1 MKYISTR
8 NSQKKF
14 SFEEIFFKGL
24 ADDGGLFIPERFY
37 ILNEK
42 EILNLKDMSFQEISH
57 FIFLKYSK
65 NTFESNELHEI
76 INKAYKNFRCK
87 NIIKVNKYNNI
98 NLVQLFHGPTLAF
111 KDVAMQVL
119 GEMYKNLLSK
129 SKKKITIITATSGD
143 TGAAAINAFKDNENI
158 NIFVLHPNNKI
169 SDVQRKLMTTTK
181 SKNIFNIAI
190 KGNFDDC
197 QKLVKEMF
205 VDISFTKKIN
215 MSGVNS
221 INWGRIVAQ
230 TTYYFYVYSKFV
242 KNKNELIFSVPTG
255 NFGDIYAGYVAK
267 KMGLPIHKLIVA
279 TNQNNILERCLNTGE
294 YKPEKVNVSLSP
306 SMDIQVSS
314 NFERVLYDYYKKDEK
329 KINKLMKDLKDKGQ
343 FKIEDNILKNIRKD
357 FDATSCS
364 DDETCQIIKD
374 FYNSNKIVIDPHTAT
389 ALKISDNQN
398 YKNKELFILET
409 AHHCKFPNAIK
420 KALDINTKLPDFIN
434 FADIEENFDILNND
448 IKLVKNYILSNI
460 SN

>member
-24 ADDGGLFIPERFY
+24 ADDGGLFIPEYFY
-37 ILNEK
+37 KLNEK
-42 EILNLKDMSFQEISH
+42 EILNLKEMSFQEISH
-57 FIFLKYSK
+57 FIFLKYSRD
-65 NTFESNELHEI
+65 TFESDELYEI

-87 NIIKVNKYNNI
+87 NIINVNKHNNI

-119 GEMYKNLLSK
+119 GQMYKSLLNK
-129 SKKKITIITATSGD
+129 NKRKITIITATSGD

-190 KGNFDDC
+190 EGNFDDC

-205 VDISFTKKIN
+205 VDVSFSKKIN

-242 KNKNELIFSVPTG
+242 KDKNELIFSVPTG
-255 NFGDIYAGYVAK
+255 NFGDIYAGHVAK
-267 KMGLPIHKLIVA
+267 KMGLPINKLIVA
-279 TNQNNILERCLNTGE
+279 TNQNNILERCLNTGK
-294 YKPEKVNVSLSP
+294 YKPEKVNESLSP

-329 KINKLMKDLKDKGQ
+329 KINELMKNLKDKGE
-343 FKIEDNILKNIRKD
+343 FTIDENVLKNIRKD

-364 DDETCQIIKD
+364 DDEICKIIKD
-374 FYNSNKIVIDPHTAT
+374 FYNINKIVIDPHTAT
-389 ALKISDNQN
+389 ALKILNNEN
-398 YKNKELFILET
+398 YNKKELYVLET

-420 KALDINTKLPDFIN
+420 KALNINTKLPDFID
-434 FADIEENFDILNND
+434 FTDAKENFDVLDNEIN
-448 IKLVKNYILSNI
+448 IVKDHILSSI
-460 SN
+460 SC

>member
-87 NIIKVNKYNNI
+87 NIIKVNKHNNI

-329 KINKLMKDLKDKGQ
+329 K
-343 FKIEDNILKNIRKD
+343 
-357 FDATSCS
+357 
-364 DDETCQIIKD
+364 
-374 FYNSNKIVIDPHTAT
+374 
-389 ALKISDNQN
+389 
-398 YKNKELFILET
+398 
-409 AHHCKFPNAIK
+409 
-420 KALDINTKLPDFIN
+420 
-434 FADIEENFDILNND
+434 
-448 IKLVKNYILSNI
+448 
-460 SN
+460 